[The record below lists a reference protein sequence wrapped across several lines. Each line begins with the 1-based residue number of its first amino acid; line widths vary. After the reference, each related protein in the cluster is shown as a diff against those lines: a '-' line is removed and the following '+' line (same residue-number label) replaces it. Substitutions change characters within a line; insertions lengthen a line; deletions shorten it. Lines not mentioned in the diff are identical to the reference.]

1 MQRFKNYYTLQ
12 EMSMVSVA
20 DLDTDFL
27 KRAQK
32 ITSFNLTPNDF
43 TSLKHK
49 AEIQYLFRM
58 HFFPKFDLDKT
69 LKGTPTINKLNSVI
83 GRLKKENINKF
94 KILHSYNLKGVGPG
108 EATLYFILDDAHLG
122 GGASAGADIVIGN
135 KPYEVKAGDISQG
148 FFKNF
153 KLGGT
158 VPIDK
163 MVSAGLRLRDMKPE
177 IKKLATEKAGVSGS
191 QIKAI
196 LSDSELAPQW
206 KKEVEAPYVKAA
218 HGYLAKNPLILM
230 VNKTPASQ
238 IGEVVMV
245 GKPKLSDVHL
255 DVITQGTIKPK
266 IKIG

>member
-1 MQRFKNYYTLQ
+1 
-12 EMSMVSVA
+12 
-20 DLDTDFL
+20 
-27 KRAQK
+27 
-32 ITSFNLTPNDF
+32 
-43 TSLKHK
+43 
-49 AEIQYLFRM
+49 
-58 HFFPKFDLDKT
+58 
-69 LKGTPTINKLNSVI
+69 
-83 GRLKKENINKF
+83 
-94 KILHSYNLKGVGPG
+94 
-108 EATLYFILDDAHLG
+108 
-122 GGASAGADIVIGN
+122 
-135 KPYEVKAGDISQG
+135 
-148 FFKNF
+148 
-153 KLGGT
+153 
-158 VPIDK
+158 